1 MRESLDR
8 SKKNTILTAISIILA
23 QAMCTQHI
31 EIAELEREK
40 ANFLALS
47 RLLFSIVVALI
58 ALLGAL
64 VSLKHGYVVLFGVF
78 TILFIVLVIV
88 APCYYSR
95 LKRTV
100 VKNYKQLLICYI
112 MLIILGITL
121 VFVSLRMLLGC

>member
-23 QAMCTQHI
+23 QVMCAQHI
-31 EIAELEREK
+31 EIAELEKEK

-47 RLLFSIVVALI
+47 RLFFSIVVALI
-58 ALLGAL
+58 TLLGAL
-64 VSLKHGYVVLFGVF
+64 ISLKYGYVVLFGVF

-121 VFVSLRMLLGC
+121 IVVSLRMLLEC

>member
-23 QAMCTQHI
+23 QAMCAQHI

-58 ALLGAL
+58 TLLGAL

-78 TILFIVLVIV
+78 SILFIVLVIV
-88 APCYYSR
+88 APCYYSSS
-95 LKRTV
+95 KRTI

-121 VFVSLRMLLGC
+121 VFVSLRMLLE